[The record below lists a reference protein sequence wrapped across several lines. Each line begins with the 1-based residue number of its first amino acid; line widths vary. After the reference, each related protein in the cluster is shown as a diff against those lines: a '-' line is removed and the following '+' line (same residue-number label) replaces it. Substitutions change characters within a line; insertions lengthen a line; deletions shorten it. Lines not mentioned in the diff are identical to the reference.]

1 MPKMVGSFMY
11 MDGKADDHNFFQ
23 ECERIRSEF
32 LSHIEYAISLS
43 CCFSKIP
50 HQEVAI
56 LKQTMFRK
64 AECGKKIKTINSKH
78 DAIRSVLLCAFSCK
92 EVLTLTQI

>member
-1 MPKMVGSFMY
+1 MVGSFMY

-64 AECGKKIKTINSKH
+64 AECGKKVKTIRGH
-78 DAIRSVLLCAFSCK
+78 
-92 EVLTLTQI
+92 LTTTWIEFCHF